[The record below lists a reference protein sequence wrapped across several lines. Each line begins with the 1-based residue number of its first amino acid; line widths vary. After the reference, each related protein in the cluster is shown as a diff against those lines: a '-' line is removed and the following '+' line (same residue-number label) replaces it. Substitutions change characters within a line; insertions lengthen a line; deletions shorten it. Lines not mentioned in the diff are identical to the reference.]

1 MVGFRKNGYQVLIGG
16 DMGFFECCITKSC
29 LRYDVIVVFHD
40 GYELL

>member
-29 LRYDVIVVFHD
+29 LRYDVIVVFYD
-40 GYELL
+40 GDELL